1 MAFFNPKEEVI
12 DIELTQ
18 YGKNLLT
25 RGKFKPAFYA
35 FFDND
40 VIYDSTY
47 AGFTE
52 LQNDSEKRIQ
62 NQTPRTHTQ
71 YVYAGIEENIT
82 KLTPSDH
89 DKTESTFGFETFAL
103 DPVVENEYALGVPL
117 GNSSLN
123 SDYAPS
129 WNVEFLYGKIDDY
142 KNYITGS
149 SITVQPIPQLE
160 ATVEYESFVTK
171 INPNTGELVKNYIPD
186 RLKTILQ
193 AATDPKELGIFVQEG
208 GNLDNNDLKVLQ
220 IKPDFLLL
228 EILEENTDYQTDNFD
243 IEVFIIEEEEDKNNN
258 KSIRHQRQL
267 FFYDP
272 KNGEDLNTNHVEYY
286 FDLDVDK
293 QIIADYF
300 CAADIENV
308 KRKSILADG
317 MTKFDC
323 PDISDTRNIYAK
335 KLEDIEEPC

>member
-35 FFDND
+35 FFDD
-40 VIYDSTY
+40 DIIYDSTY
-47 AGFTE
+47 AGFAE
-52 LQNDSEKRIQ
+52 IQNNIEERIQ
-62 NQTPRTHTQ
+62 NQTPRAHTQ
-71 YVYAGIEENIT
+71 YVYSGIEENIT
-82 KLTPSDH
+82 NLTPSES
-89 DKTESTFGFETFAL
+89 DKTATFGFEAFVI
-103 DPVVENEYALGVPL
+103 DPTVENEYALGVPL

-123 SDYAPS
+123 SDYAPA
-129 WNVEFLYGKIDDY
+129 WNVDFLYGKIDDY

-149 SITVQPIPQLE
+149 AITARQIPQLE
-160 ATVEYESFVTK
+160 ATVEYESYVTK
-171 INPNTGELVKNYIPD
+171 INPNTGDITKDYIPD
-186 RLKTILQ
+186 NLKTILQ
-193 AATDPKELGIFVQEG
+193 AGSDPKELGIFIQEY
-208 GNLDNNDLKVLQ
+208 GNLENSDLKVMQ

-228 EILEENTDYQTDNFD
+228 EILEENTDYQADNFD
-243 IEVFIIEEEEDKNNN
+243 IEVFVIEENEDKKNN
-258 KSIRHQRQL
+258 KTVRHQRQL

-286 FDLDVDK
+286 FDLDVDRE
-293 QIIADYF
+293 IPSDYF
-300 CAADIENV
+300 CAADIQKA

-317 MTKFDC
+317 VTNFDC
-323 PDISDTRNIYAK
+323 PDVSDTRNIYAK